1 MPPVSMQPRLLYT
14 GWERQLEE
22 MMEIVRPHLGK
33 AIRGVFL
40 GAQDSMARVL
50 EDAA

>member
-1 MPPVSMQPRLLYT
+1 VWNYTAQLQP

-22 MMEIVRPHLGK
+22 MMEPVRPHLGK

-40 GAQDSMARVL
+40 GAQDPIARVL
-50 EDAA
+50 QDAS